1 MELDGKVCYIRSMF
15 EIMRQAEGSR
25 GAFARLV
32 RLDADDYLVIVRLA
46 EDERLHHR
54 YVGPDWS
61 KAEEVFR
68 QECDKLETSPQ
79 GRSSASR
86 S

>member
-1 MELDGKVCYIRSMF
+1 MF
-15 EIMRQAEGSR
+15 EIVRQTEGRR

-32 RLDADDYLVIVRLA
+32 RLDADDYSVIVRLA

-54 YVGPDWS
+54 YIGPDWS

-68 QECDKLETSPQ
+68 QESEKLETNPP
-79 GRSSASR
+79 GR
-86 S
+86 